1 MAGAK
6 SGVHVL
12 QLKPISVHQSLQEG
26 NKFVKWDD
34 DSALGTPVTLRVDK
48 NGFFLYWTDQNKE
61 TEFLDIS
68 SIRDTRTGKYARTPK
83 EGKLRDSVSMGASDV
98 PLEDKTVTVLYGPDL
113 VNVSA
118 ISFCGTSRETAQLW
132 TDQLLSMAYNLL
144 SLNAPA
150 ATFLEK
156 AHTKLLLCTDR
167 EGRLPVKSVLRMF
180 AQHRDDRKR
189 VERALEA
196 VGLAAGKNDTLA
208 PERLCLDVFLRFYR
222 HLVGRQEVD
231 AIFERLCG
239 GSKKK
244 AMTVDQ
250 LVDFLNKE
258 QRDPRLNE
266 ILYPYANPAR
276 ARDLIA
282 QYEPNKSYVSKGL
295 ISVDGFLR
303 YLMGADNPIV
313 SPEKFDLSMDMDQP
327 LNHYFI
333 NSSHNT
339 YLTGHQLTGKSSVEM
354 YRQCLLAG
362 CRCIELDCWTGRNS
376 DEEPIVTHGYTVVTE
391 ILLREVIEAIAESA
405 FKTSDFPVVLS
416 FENHCSPKQQ
426 AKMATYCRKLFGDML
441 VTEPLSS
448 HPLRGGQP
456 LPSPKQLL
464 RKIIIKNKKKHH
476 HARHHP
482 PGGGAKASSAAA
494 AATAMAAATA
504 AAAAAVEEEEDEAS
518 SPLDAATAVVPVDAG
533 EVNGEAKG
541 IGSEAEEW
549 ESDSGTEEEEVP
561 ERSAEDQNE
570 GTAAKESEAV
580 AEMSALV
587 NYIQPVR
594 FHSFEHAERRDR
606 SYEISSFVE
615 TQATNL
621 LKEHPVEFVNYNKR
635 QLSRI
640 YPSGTRVSSSNY
652 MPQVFWNAGCQLIAL
667 NFQTLDLGMQL
678 NLGIFEFNGRSGYLL
693 KPDFMRRADRKFDP
707 FTESTVDGIIAG
719 TVSIRII
726 SGQFLSD
733 KHVGT
738 YVEVDMFGLPADTVR
753 RRFRT
758 RTVPANGINPVYDEE
773 PFVFKKVVLPDLA
786 VLRISACD
794 DSGKLLGHRILPV
807 VGLRPGYRHVSLR
820 NESGQPLLL
829 QTLFV
834 HVTVKD
840 YVPDGLSELADALAN
855 PIKYQSRIEKH
866 ATQLRAL
873 TDDLD
878 EQSNLSGETRSP
890 SQQTAPAQ
898 AKAEASAAASS
909 QQPHGSGGGSA
920 SPSAAAASSTAS
932 SLASAG
938 TSAEPRVVMT
948 ADSLDGG
955 GGGAPPPTAL
965 NGGIQRSPATN
976 LARQDTLNRKLDQ
989 TVRSLSDEGS
999 QEKTLSLLES
1009 AEAHISAE
1017 PLARL
1022 REHKAV
1028 LKVQAKLEKE
1038 LGCVRKR
1045 FDKLRDKEREGQ
1057 LQRCDKLAQAAEK
1070 HRAQLSKS
1078 HSKLGKKFSCG
1089 DVMALKQ
1096 QNESQIQTLDAEHK
1110 AKTEELQQSHNLAM
1124 MNITKE
1130 QYRAEMDIHSKYMET
1145 LFGAMEKA
1153 MQASQAAQMQQL
1165 QGLHDREVTELM
1177 KRLEAQTKEEMR
1189 NLNKKHKDKNE
1200 LDRIKRELQQK
1211 MIGEAVTE
1219 RQRIKSLLDRKKA
1232 ELERQHEE
1240 VRKSMEEEKSQAMQK
1255 YSQEYE
1261 RKCSQLD
1268 VSLSENPS
1276 LFVATDT
1283 TDMRRQST
1291 AL

>member
-12 QLKPISVHQSLQEG
+12 QLKPISVSKSLQEG

-83 EGKLRDSVSMGASDV
+83 EGKLRDSVSMGAPDV
-98 PLEDKTVTVLYGPDL
+98 PLEEKTVTVLYGPDL

-118 ISFCGTSRETAQLW
+118 ISFCGTSREVAHLW
-132 TDQLLSMAYNLL
+132 SDELLSMAYNLL

-282 QYEPNKSYVSKGL
+282 QYEPNKSYVAKGL
-295 ISVDGFLR
+295 FSVDGFLR

-362 CRCIELDCWTGRNS
+362 CRCVELDCWTGRNS

-441 VTEPLSS
+441 VTESLPS
-448 HPLRGGQP
+448 HPLRPGQP

-482 PGGGAKASSAAA
+482 HAGGAKPPPAASSA

-504 AAAAAVEEEEDEAS
+504 AAAAPVEEEDDDVS
-518 SPLDAATAVVPVDAG
+518 SPLDLAAVPQVDTG

-549 ESDSGTEEEEVP
+549 ESDSGTEEEEAP
-561 ERSAEDQNE
+561 DRSAEDQNE

-594 FHSFEHAERRDR
+594 FHSFEHAEKRDR

-667 NFQTLDLGMQL
+667 NFQSLDLGMQL

-726 SGQFLSD
+726 SGQFLTD

-786 VLRISACD
+786 VLRISVCD

-807 VGLRPGYRHVSLR
+807 VGLRPGYRHISLR

-873 TDDLD
+873 TDDDLD
-878 EQSNLSGETRSP
+878 ECAPSSESRSP
-890 SQQTAPAQ
+890 LQTAAALPV
-898 AKAEASAAASS
+898 KAEASAAASAAP
-909 QQPHGSGGGSA
+909 QPHQQVSA
-920 SPSAAAASSTAS
+920 SAAAAPSTLGAIVES
-932 SLASAG
+932 RIV
-938 TSAEPRVVMT
+938 TTV
-948 ADSLDGG
+948 DSVDGG
-955 GGGAPPPTAL
+955 LPPSAL

-976 LARQDTLNRKLDQ
+976 LARQDTLSRKLDQ

-1009 AEAHISAE
+1009 AEANLLAE
-1017 PLARL
+1017 PLGKL
-1022 REHKAV
+1022 REHKSV

-1038 LGCVRKR
+1038 LGGVRKR
-1045 FDKLRDKEREGQ
+1045 FDKLREKEREGQ
-1057 LQRCDKLAQAAEK
+1057 VQRADKLAQAAEK

-1078 HSKLGKKFSCG
+1078 HSKFGKKLSCG

-1110 AKTEELQQSHNLAM
+1110 AKKEELQQSHNLAM

-1130 QYRAEMDIHSKYMET
+1130 QYRAEMDIQQKYMES

-1153 MQASQAAQMQQL
+1153 MQASQAAQMQIL
-1165 QGLHDREVTELM
+1165 QSLHDREVSELM

-1211 MIGEAVTE
+1211 MIGEAVSE
-1219 RQRIKSLLDRKKA
+1219 RQRIKSLLDKKKA

-1240 VRKSMEEEKSQAMQK
+1240 VRKSMEEEKSQAAQK
-1255 YSQEYE
+1255 CHQEYE
-1261 RKCSQLD
+1261 RKCSELD
-1268 VSLSENPS
+1268 SSLSENPTMFAMAEPS
-1276 LFVATDT
+1276 DL
-1283 TDMRRQST
+1283 RRQST

>member
-12 QLKPISVHQSLQEG
+12 QLKPISVPKSLQEG

-61 TEFLDIS
+61 TEFLDITT
-68 SIRDTRTGKYARTPK
+68 IRDTRTGKYARTPK
-83 EGKLRDSVSMGASDV
+83 EGKLRDSVTMGAADT
-98 PLEDKTVTVLYGPDL
+98 PLEEKTLTVVYGPDL
-113 VNVSA
+113 VNVSM
-118 ISFCGTSRETAQLW
+118 IHFCCNCREVAQLW
-132 TDQLLSMAYNLL
+132 TEELLRMAYNLL
-144 SLNAPA
+144 SINAPSSK
-150 ATFLEK
+150 FLEK
-156 AHTKLLLCTDR
+156 AHTKLLLMTDR
-167 EGRLPVKSVLRMF
+167 EGRLPVKNVLRMF

-196 VGLAAGKNDTLA
+196 VGLATGKNETIA
-208 PERLCLDVFLRFYR
+208 PDRFTFDVFLRFYR
-222 HLVGRQEVD
+222 QLVGRQEVD
-231 AIFERLCG
+231 GIFERLCSG
-239 GSKKK
+239 NKKK
-244 AMTVDQ
+244 VMTVDQ

-266 ILYPYANPAR
+266 ILYPYANPTR
-276 ARDLIA
+276 ARDIIA
-282 QYEPNKSYVSKGL
+282 QYEPNKSYVTKGL
-295 ISVDGFLR
+295 FSVEGFLR

-313 SPEKFDLSMDMDQP
+313 SPEKFDLSLDMDQP

-391 ILLREVIEAIAESA
+391 ILLKEVIEAIAESA
-405 FKTSDFPVVLS
+405 FKTSDYPVILS

-426 AKMATYCRKLFGDML
+426 AKMATYCRKYFADTL
-441 VTEPLSS
+441 VTEPLAG
-448 HPLRGGQP
+448 HPLKSGQA
-456 LPSPKQLL
+456 LPSAKELV

-476 HARHHP
+476 ARPHKAP
-482 PGGGAKASSAAA
+482 PPQAREEAEPGEAAEHSPAAA
-494 AATAMAAATA
+494 SPLENSAEMNGDPKAAADM
-504 AAAAAVEEEEDEAS
+504 EDW
-518 SPLDAATAVVPVDAG
+518 DT
-533 EVNGEAKG
+533 
-541 IGSEAEEW
+541 
-549 ESDSGTEEEEVP
+549 DSGTEEEEVP
-561 ERSAEDQNE
+561 DKSAEDQNE
-570 GTAAKESEAV
+570 GTAAKETEAV

-587 NYIQPVR
+587 NYVQPVR
-594 FHSFEHAERRDR
+594 FHSFEHAEKRDR

-621 LKEHPVEFVNYNKR
+621 LKEHPIEFVNYNKR

-667 NFQTLDLGMQL
+667 NYQTLDLGMQL

-726 SGQFLSD
+726 SGQFLTD

-738 YVEVDMFGLPADTVR
+738 YVEVDMYGLPADTVR

-773 PFVFKKVVLPDLA
+773 PFIFKKVVLPDLA
-786 VLRISACD
+786 VLRISVCE

-807 VGLRPGYRHVSLR
+807 VGLRPGYRHIQLR
-820 NESGQPLLL
+820 NEAGQPLLL
-829 QTLFV
+829 PTVFV

-878 EQSNLSGETRSP
+878 EGFAAETKS
-890 SQQTAPAQ
+890 PAQ
-898 AKAEASAAASS
+898 AAASASTGGVLSSGAGHAAAGGGPSSPGSAAAVASS
-909 QQPHGSGGGSA
+909 EARGAGGARKEGEAADGSA
-920 SPSAAAASSTAS
+920 ANST
-932 SLASAG
+932 
-938 TSAEPRVVMT
+938 P
-948 ADSLDGG
+948 
-955 GGGAPPPTAL
+955 
-965 NGGIQRSPATN
+965 NGGVQRSPDPK
-976 LARQDTLNRKLDQ
+976 LVRQDTLTRRSDQ
-989 TVRSLSDEGS
+989 TVRSMSDEGS
-999 QEKTLSLLES
+999 QEKALSLLES
-1009 AEAHISAE
+1009 SEANLLAE
-1017 PLARL
+1017 PLDRL

-1028 LKVQAKLEKE
+1028 LKVLGKLEKD
-1038 LGCVRKR
+1038 LTGLRR
-1045 FDKLRDKEREGQ
+1045 RYDKLRDKERDGQ
-1057 LQRCDKLAQAAEK
+1057 LQRTEKLSQAAEK
-1070 HRAQLSKS
+1070 HKAQLCKS

-1096 QNESQIQTLDAEHK
+1096 QNESQIQSLDAEHR
-1110 AKTEELQQSHNLAM
+1110 AKQEELQKSHNLAM
-1124 MNITKE
+1124 LNITKE
-1130 QYRAEMDIHSKYMET
+1130 QYRAEMDIQQKYIDS
-1145 LFGAMEKA
+1145 LFGAIEKS

-1165 QGLHDREVTELM
+1165 QDLHDREVSELM

-1200 LDRIKRELQQK
+1200 LDRIKRELHQK
-1211 MIGEAVTE
+1211 MIGEAVAE
-1219 RQRIKSLLDRKKA
+1219 RQRISSLLEKKKS

-1240 VRKSMEEEKSQAMQK
+1240 VKKSLEDEKQQASLKHQKEYEEK
-1255 YSQEYE
+1255 
-1261 RKCSQLD
+1261 CGQLAA
-1268 VSLSENPS
+1268 SLNENPA
-1276 LFVATDT
+1276 LFLEPSVDQ
-1283 TDMRRQST
+1283 RRQST

>member
-1 MAGAK
+1 IA
-6 SGVHVL
+6 
-12 QLKPISVHQSLQEG
+12 
-26 NKFVKWDD
+26 
-34 DSALGTPVTLRVDK
+34 
-48 NGFFLYWTDQNKE
+48 
-61 TEFLDIS
+61 
-68 SIRDTRTGKYARTPK
+68 
-83 EGKLRDSVSMGASDV
+83 
-98 PLEDKTVTVLYGPDL
+98 
-113 VNVSA
+113 
-118 ISFCGTSRETAQLW
+118 
-132 TDQLLSMAYNLL
+132 
-144 SLNAPA
+144 
-150 ATFLEK
+150 
-156 AHTKLLLCTDR
+156 
-167 EGRLPVKSVLRMF
+167 
-180 AQHRDDRKR
+180 
-189 VERALEA
+189 
-196 VGLAAGKNDTLA
+196 
-208 PERLCLDVFLRFYR
+208 
-222 HLVGRQEVD
+222 
-231 AIFERLCG
+231 
-239 GSKKK
+239 
-244 AMTVDQ
+244 
-250 LVDFLNKE
+250 
-258 QRDPRLNE
+258 
-266 ILYPYANPAR
+266 
-276 ARDLIA
+276 A
-282 QYEPNKSYVSKGL
+282 QYEPNKSYVAKGL
-295 ISVDGFLR
+295 FSVEGFLR
-303 YLMGADNPIV
+303 YLMSADNPIV
-313 SPEKFDLSMDMDQP
+313 SPEKFDLSLDMDQP

-376 DEEPIVTHGYTVVTE
+376 DEEPIITHGYTVVTE
-391 ILLREVIEAIAESA
+391 VLLREVIEAIAESA

-426 AKMATYCRKLFGDML
+426 AKMANYCRKLFGDML
-441 VTEPLSS
+441 VTEPMLS
-448 HPLRGGQP
+448 HPLRPGQP
-456 LPSPKQLL
+456 LPSPQQLL

-476 HARHHP
+476 ARPHKP
-482 PGGGAKASSAAA
+482 LASPSVAAA
-494 AATAMAAATA
+494 A
-504 AAAAAVEEEEDEAS
+504 AAAAAVAPGGGAEDDAS
-518 SPLDAATAVVPVDAG
+518 PGEGPDDLNGDA
-533 EVNGEAKG
+533 K
-541 IGSEAEEW
+541 GSEADDW
-549 ESDSGTEEEEVP
+549 DTDSGTEEEEVP

-594 FHSFEHAERRDR
+594 FHSFEHAEKRDR

-726 SGQFLSD
+726 SGQFLTD

-738 YVEVDMFGLPADTVR
+738 YVEVDMYGLPADTVR

-773 PFVFKKVVLPDLA
+773 PFIFKKVVLPDLA
-786 VLRISACD
+786 VLRISVCD

-807 VGLRPGYRHVSLR
+807 VGLRPGYRHISLR

-878 EQSNLSGETRSP
+878 EKLQVAQP
-890 SQQTAPAQ
+890 SASVAVVTTSQFLA
-898 AKAEASAAASS
+898 AEASSRSPVQTQAPATSSLGACPQGASS
-909 QQPHGSGGGSA
+909 PSPGASSGDA
-920 SPSAAAASSTAS
+920 RPSAACGADAADTA
-932 SLASAG
+932 APSA
-938 TSAEPRVVMT
+938 TLPVA
-948 ADSLDGG
+948 A
-955 GGGAPPPTAL
+955 AL
-965 NGGIQRSPATN
+965 NNGGLQPRSPAPP
-976 LARQDTLNRKLDQ
+976 LARQDTLTRE
-989 TVRSLSDEGS
+989 RSGVS
-999 QEKTLSLLES
+999 QECMTGLCCKGASQGCTTCPPAES
-1009 AEAHISAE
+1009 PEAQLSAE
-1017 PLARL
+1017 PLGKL
-1022 REHKAV
+1022 REHKTVQKV
-1028 LKVQAKLEKE
+1028 LSKLDKD
-1038 LGCVRKR
+1038 LGVVRKR
-1045 FDKLRDKEREGQ
+1045 FDKLRDKEREMQ
-1057 LQRCDKLAQAAEK
+1057 TQRADKLSQANEK

-1089 DVMALKQ
+1089 DRPAPGRGFGVPIFCFPWQ
-1096 QNESQIQTLDAEHK
+1096 Q
-1110 AKTEELQQSHNLAM
+1110 EELQQSHNLAM

-1130 QYRAEMDIHSKYMET
+1130 QYKAEMDIQHKYLDS
-1145 LFGAMEKA
+1145 LFNAMEKT
-1153 MQASQAAQMQQL
+1153 MQGSQAAQMQQL
-1165 QGLHDREVTELM
+1165 QDLHDKEVSELM

-1189 NLNKKHKDKNE
+1189 SLNKKHKDKNE
-1200 LDRIKRELQQK
+1200 LDRIKRELHQK
-1211 MIGEAVTE
+1211 MIGEAVSE
-1219 RQRIKSLLDRKKA
+1219 RQRISGLLDKKKA
-1232 ELERQHEE
+1232 ELEKQHED
-1240 VRKSMEEEKSQAMQK
+1240 VKKSLEEEKSQAIVKQQ
-1255 YSQEYE
+1255 QEYE
-1261 RKCSQLD
+1261 LKCSQLSS
-1268 VSLSENPS
+1268 SLSDNPA
-1276 LFVATDT
+1276 LFAESSDY
-1283 TDMRRQST
+1283 RRQST

>member
-12 QLKPISVHQSLQEG
+12 QLKPICVSKSLQEG

-83 EGKLRDSVSMGASDV
+83 EGKLRDSVSMGAPDV
-98 PLEDKTVTVLYGPDL
+98 PLEEKTVTVLYGPDL

-118 ISFCGTSRETAQLW
+118 ISFCGTSREVAQLW
-132 TDQLLSMAYNLL
+132 SDELLSMAYNLL

-282 QYEPNKSYVSKGL
+282 QYEPNKSYVAKGL
-295 ISVDGFLR
+295 FSVDGFLR

-339 YLTGHQLTGKSSVEM
+339 YLTGHQLTGKSSAEM

-362 CRCIELDCWTGRNS
+362 CRCVELDCWTGRNS

-441 VTEPLSS
+441 VTESLPS
-448 HPLRGGQP
+448 HPLRPGQP

-482 PGGGAKASSAAA
+482 HAGGAKPSPAASSA

-504 AAAAAVEEEEDEAS
+504 AAAAPVEEEDDDVS
-518 SPLDAATAVVPVDAG
+518 SPLDLAAVPQIDTG

-549 ESDSGTEEEEVP
+549 ESDSGTEEEEAP
-561 ERSAEDQNE
+561 DRSAEDQNE

-594 FHSFEHAERRDR
+594 FHSFEHAEKRDR

-667 NFQTLDLGMQL
+667 NFQSLDLGMQL

-726 SGQFLSD
+726 SGQFLTD

-786 VLRISACD
+786 VLRISVCD

-807 VGLRPGYRHVSLR
+807 VGLRPGYRHISLR

-873 TDDLD
+873 TDDDLD
-878 EQSNLSGETRSP
+878 EGAPPSESRSP
-890 SQQTAPAQ
+890 LQAAAPQ
-898 AKAEASAAASS
+898 VKTEASAAASAPQPPH
-909 QQPHGSGGGSA
+909 QQVST
-920 SPSAAAASSTAS
+920 SAAAPST
-932 SLASAG
+932 LGASAE
-938 TSAEPRVVMT
+938 SRVVTTM
-948 ADSLDGG
+948 DSMDGG
-955 GGGAPPPTAL
+955 LPPSAL

-1009 AEAHISAE
+1009 AEANLLAE
-1017 PLARL
+1017 PLGKL
-1022 REHKAV
+1022 REHKSV

-1038 LGCVRKR
+1038 LGGVRKR
-1045 FDKLRDKEREGQ
+1045 FDKLREKEREGQ
-1057 LQRCDKLAQAAEK
+1057 VQRADKLAQAAEK

-1110 AKTEELQQSHNLAM
+1110 AKKEELQQSHNLAM
-1124 MNITKE
+1124 INITKE
-1130 QYRAEMDIHSKYMET
+1130 QYRAEMDIQQKYMES
-1145 LFGAMEKA
+1145 LFAAMEKA
-1153 MQASQAAQMQQL
+1153 MQASQAAQMQIL
-1165 QGLHDREVTELM
+1165 QSLHDREVSELM

-1211 MIGEAVTE
+1211 MIGEAVSE

-1240 VRKSMEEEKSQAMQK
+1240 VRKSMEEEKSQAAQK
-1255 YSQEYE
+1255 YNQEYE
-1261 RKCSQLD
+1261 RKCSELD
-1268 VSLSENPS
+1268 SSLSENPTMFAIAEPS
-1276 LFVATDT
+1276 DL
-1283 TDMRRQST
+1283 RRQST

>member
-12 QLKPISVHQSLQEG
+12 QLKLISVPQSLQEG

-48 NGFFLYWTDQNKE
+48 NGFFLFWTDQNKE

-83 EGKLRDSVSMGASDV
+83 EGKLRDSVSMGASDT
-98 PLEDKTVTVLYGPDL
+98 PLEEKTLTVVYGPDL
-113 VNVSA
+113 VNVSV
-118 ISFCGTSRETAQLW
+118 INFCCNSRETAQLW
-132 TDQLLSMAYNLL
+132 TDELLRMAYNLL

-150 ATFLEK
+150 SRFLEK
-156 AHTKLLLCTDR
+156 AHTKLLLTTDR
-167 EGRLPVKSVLRMF
+167 EGRLPVKGVLRMF
-180 AQHRDDRKR
+180 AQHRDDRRR
-189 VERALEA
+189 VERALDA

-208 PERLCLDVFLRFYR
+208 PDRLCFDVFLRFYR
-222 HLVGRQEVD
+222 QLVGRQEVD

-239 GSKKK
+239 GAKKK

-276 ARDLIA
+276 AKDIIA
-282 QYEPNKSYVSKGL
+282 QYEPNKSYVAKGL
-295 ISVDGFLR
+295 FSVEGFLR
-303 YLMGADNPIV
+303 YLMSADNPIV
-313 SPEKFDLSMDMDQP
+313 SPEKFDLSLDMDQP

-376 DEEPIVTHGYTVVTE
+376 DEEPIITHGYTVVTE
-391 ILLREVIEAIAESA
+391 VLLREVIEAIAESA

-426 AKMATYCRKLFGDML
+426 AKMANYCRKLFGDML
-441 VTEPLSS
+441 VTEPMLS
-448 HPLRGGQP
+448 HPLRPGQP
-456 LPSPKQLL
+456 LPSPQQLL

-476 HARHHP
+476 ARPHKP
-482 PGGGAKASSAAA
+482 LASPSVAAA
-494 AATAMAAATA
+494 A
-504 AAAAAVEEEEDEAS
+504 AAAAAVAPGGGGEDDAS
-518 SPLDAATAVVPVDAG
+518 PGEGPDDLNGDA
-533 EVNGEAKG
+533 K
-541 IGSEAEEW
+541 GSEADDW
-549 ESDSGTEEEEVP
+549 DTDSGTEEEEAP

-594 FHSFEHAERRDR
+594 FHSFEHAEKRDR

-726 SGQFLSD
+726 SGQFLTD

-738 YVEVDMFGLPADTVR
+738 YVEVDMYGLPADTVR

-773 PFVFKKVVLPDLA
+773 PFIFKKVVLPDLA
-786 VLRISACD
+786 VLRISVCD

-807 VGLRPGYRHVSLR
+807 VGLRPGYRHISLR

-878 EQSNLSGETRSP
+878 EGLAAESRSP
-890 SQQTAPAQ
+890 VQTQAPATSTLGACPQ
-898 AKAEASAAASS
+898 GASSPSPGASSGDARPSATCGIDAADTAAPSATLPVAAA
-909 QQPHGSGGGSA
+909 
-920 SPSAAAASSTAS
+920 
-932 SLASAG
+932 LN
-938 TSAEPRVVMT
+938 
-948 ADSLDGG
+948 
-955 GGGAPPPTAL
+955 
-965 NGGIQRSPATN
+965 NGGLQPRSPAPP
-976 LARQDTLNRKLDQ
+976 LARQDTLTRKMDP
-989 TVRSLSDEGS
+989 TSRSLSDECT

-1009 AEAHISAE
+1009 PEAQLSAE
-1017 PLARL
+1017 PLGKL
-1022 REHKAV
+1022 REHKTVQKV
-1028 LKVQAKLEKE
+1028 LSKLDKD
-1038 LGCVRKR
+1038 LGVVRKR
-1045 FDKLRDKEREGQ
+1045 FDKLRDKEREMQ
-1057 LQRCDKLAQAAEK
+1057 TQRADKLSQANEK

-1096 QNESQIQTLDAEHK
+1096 QNESQIQVLDAEHR
-1110 AKTEELQQSHNLAM
+1110 AKQEELQQSHNLAM

-1130 QYRAEMDIHSKYMET
+1130 QYKAEMDIQHKYLDS
-1145 LFGAMEKA
+1145 LFNAMEKT
-1153 MQASQAAQMQQL
+1153 MQGSQAAQMQQL
-1165 QGLHDREVTELM
+1165 QDLHDKEVSELM

-1189 NLNKKHKDKNE
+1189 SLNKKHKDKNE
-1200 LDRIKRELQQK
+1200 LDRIKRELHQK
-1211 MIGEAVTE
+1211 MIGEAVSE
-1219 RQRIKSLLDRKKA
+1219 RQRISGLLDKKKA
-1232 ELERQHEE
+1232 ELEKQHED
-1240 VRKSMEEEKSQAMQK
+1240 VKKSLEEEKSQAIVKQQ
-1255 YSQEYE
+1255 QEYE
-1261 RKCSQLD
+1261 LKCSQLSS
-1268 VSLSENPS
+1268 SLSDNPA
-1276 LFVATDT
+1276 LFAESSDH
-1283 TDMRRQST
+1283 RRQST

>member
-1 MAGAK
+1 
-6 SGVHVL
+6 
-12 QLKPISVHQSLQEG
+12 
-26 NKFVKWDD
+26 
-34 DSALGTPVTLRVDK
+34 
-48 NGFFLYWTDQNKE
+48 
-61 TEFLDIS
+61 
-68 SIRDTRTGKYARTPK
+68 
-83 EGKLRDSVSMGASDV
+83 MGASDT
-98 PLEDKTVTVLYGPDL
+98 PLEEKTLTVVYGPDL
-113 VNVSA
+113 VNVSV
-118 ISFCGTSRETAQLW
+118 INFCCNSRETAQLW
-132 TDQLLSMAYNLL
+132 TDELLRMAYNLL

-150 ATFLEK
+150 SSFLEK
-156 AHTKLLLCTDR
+156 AHTKLLLTTDR
-167 EGRLPVKSVLRMF
+167 EGRLPVKGVLRMF
-180 AQHRDDRKR
+180 AQHRDDRRR
-189 VERALEA
+189 VERALDA

-208 PERLCLDVFLRFYR
+208 PDRLCFDVFLRFYR
-222 HLVGRQEVD
+222 QLVGRQEVD

-239 GSKKK
+239 GAKKK

-276 ARDLIA
+276 ARDIIA
-282 QYEPNKSYVSKGL
+282 QYEPNKSYVAKGL
-295 ISVDGFLR
+295 FSVEGFLR
-303 YLMGADNPIV
+303 YLMSADNPIV
-313 SPEKFDLSMDMDQP
+313 SPEKFDLSLDMDQP

-376 DEEPIVTHGYTVVTE
+376 DEEPIITHGYTVVTE
-391 ILLREVIEAIAESA
+391 VLLREVIEAIAESA

-426 AKMATYCRKLFGDML
+426 AKMAMYCRKLFGDML
-441 VTEPLSS
+441 VTEPMLS
-448 HPLRGGQP
+448 HPLKPGQP
-456 LPSPKQLL
+456 LPSPQQLL

-476 HARHHP
+476 ARPHKP
-482 PGGGAKASSAAA
+482 LASPSV
-494 AATAMAAATA
+494 A
-504 AAAAAVEEEEDEAS
+504 AAAAAAAAAAPGGPEDDAS
-518 SPLDAATAVVPVDAG
+518 PGEGPEDLNGDA
-533 EVNGEAKG
+533 K
-541 IGSEAEEW
+541 GSEADDW
-549 ESDSGTEEEEVP
+549 DTDSGTEEEEAP

-594 FHSFEHAERRDR
+594 FHSFEHAEKRDR

-726 SGQFLSD
+726 SGQFLTD

-738 YVEVDMFGLPADTVR
+738 YVEVDMYGLPADTVR

-773 PFVFKKVVLPDLA
+773 PFIFKKVVLPDLA
-786 VLRISACD
+786 VLRISVCD

-807 VGLRPGYRHVSLR
+807 VGLRPGYRHISLR

-878 EQSNLSGETRSP
+878 EVHSLLPPPRYNWAVSCEAEPEIGEEFGHLFSLGACPQGAVSQSPG
-890 SQQTAPAQ
+890 
-898 AKAEASAAASS
+898 ASS
-909 QQPHGSGGGSA
+909 GGDA
-920 SPSAAAASSTAS
+920 RPSAACGAD
-932 SLASAG
+932 
-938 TSAEPRVVMT
+938 T
-948 ADSLDGG
+948 ADA
-955 GGGAPPPTAL
+955 APSATSPATAAL
-965 NGGIQRSPATN
+965 NNGGLQQRSPAPP
-976 LARQDTLNRKLDQ
+976 LARQDTLTRE
-989 TVRSLSDEGS
+989 RLSHTLATWEARGWGS
-999 QEKTLSLLES
+999 TCHTRASSSFPLAES
-1009 AEAHISAE
+1009 PEAQLSAE
-1017 PLARL
+1017 PLGKL

-1028 LKVQAKLEKE
+1028 QKVLGKLDKD
-1038 LGCVRKR
+1038 LGVVRKR
-1045 FDKLRDKEREGQ
+1045 FDKLRDKERETQ
-1057 LQRCDKLAQAAEK
+1057 LQRADKLSQANEK

-1089 DVMALKQ
+1089 DVLVLPCGVQCLQLFVLQ
-1096 QNESQIQTLDAEHK
+1096 Q
-1110 AKTEELQQSHNLAM
+1110 EELQQSHNLAM

-1130 QYRAEMDIHSKYMET
+1130 QYKAEMDIQHKYLDS
-1145 LFGAMEKA
+1145 LFNAMEKT
-1153 MQASQAAQMQQL
+1153 MQGSQAAQMQQL
-1165 QGLHDREVTELM
+1165 QDLHDKEVSELM

-1189 NLNKKHKDKNE
+1189 SLNKKHKDKNE
-1200 LDRIKRELQQK
+1200 LDRIKRELHQK
-1211 MIGEAVTE
+1211 MIGEAVSE
-1219 RQRIKSLLDRKKA
+1219 RQRISGLLERKKA
-1232 ELERQHEE
+1232 ELEKQHED
-1240 VRKSMEEEKSQAMQK
+1240 VKKSLEEEKSQAALKQQ
-1255 YSQEYE
+1255 QEYE
-1261 RKCSQLD
+1261 QKCSQLAS
-1268 VSLSENPS
+1268 SLSDNPA
-1276 LFVATDT
+1276 LFAEPSDY
-1283 TDMRRQST
+1283 RRQST

>member
-1 MAGAK
+1 
-6 SGVHVL
+6 
-12 QLKPISVHQSLQEG
+12 
-26 NKFVKWDD
+26 
-34 DSALGTPVTLRVDK
+34 
-48 NGFFLYWTDQNKE
+48 
-61 TEFLDIS
+61 
-68 SIRDTRTGKYARTPK
+68 
-83 EGKLRDSVSMGASDV
+83 
-98 PLEDKTVTVLYGPDL
+98 
-113 VNVSA
+113 
-118 ISFCGTSRETAQLW
+118 
-132 TDQLLSMAYNLL
+132 
-144 SLNAPA
+144 
-150 ATFLEK
+150 
-156 AHTKLLLCTDR
+156 
-167 EGRLPVKSVLRMF
+167 
-180 AQHRDDRKR
+180 
-189 VERALEA
+189 
-196 VGLAAGKNDTLA
+196 
-208 PERLCLDVFLRFYR
+208 
-222 HLVGRQEVD
+222 
-231 AIFERLCG
+231 
-239 GSKKK
+239 
-244 AMTVDQ
+244 MTVDQ

-282 QYEPNKSYVSKGL
+282 QYEPNKSYVAKGL
-295 ISVDGFLR
+295 FSVDGFLR

-362 CRCIELDCWTGRNS
+362 CRCVELDCWTGRNS

-441 VTEPLSS
+441 VTESLPS
-448 HPLRGGQP
+448 HPLRPGQP

-482 PGGGAKASSAAA
+482 HAGGAKPSPAASSA

-504 AAAAAVEEEEDEAS
+504 AAAAPVEEEDDDVS
-518 SPLDAATAVVPVDAG
+518 SPLDLAAVPQIDTG

-549 ESDSGTEEEEVP
+549 ESDSGTEEEEAP
-561 ERSAEDQNE
+561 DRSAEDQNE

-594 FHSFEHAERRDR
+594 FHSFEHAEKRDR

-667 NFQTLDLGMQL
+667 NFQSLDLGMQL

-726 SGQFLSD
+726 SGQFLTD

-786 VLRISACD
+786 VLRISVCD

-807 VGLRPGYRHVSLR
+807 VGLRPGYRHISLR

-873 TDDLD
+873 TDDDLD
-878 EQSNLSGETRSP
+878 EATPASESRSP
-890 SQQTAPAQ
+890 LQAAAPQ
-898 AKAEASAAASS
+898 VKPEASAAASAPQPPH
-909 QQPHGSGGGSA
+909 QQVST
-920 SPSAAAASSTAS
+920 SAAAPST
-932 SLASAG
+932 LGASAE
-938 TSAEPRVVMT
+938 SRVVTTM
-948 ADSLDGG
+948 DSMDGG
-955 GGGAPPPTAL
+955 LPPSAL

-1009 AEAHISAE
+1009 AEANLLAE
-1017 PLARL
+1017 PLGKL
-1022 REHKAV
+1022 REHKSV

-1038 LGCVRKR
+1038 LGGVRKR
-1045 FDKLRDKEREGQ
+1045 FDKLREKEREGQ
-1057 LQRCDKLAQAAEK
+1057 VQRADKLAQAAEK

-1089 DVMALKQ
+1089 DVTALKQ

-1110 AKTEELQQSHNLAM
+1110 AKKEELQQSHNLAM

-1130 QYRAEMDIHSKYMET
+1130 QYRAEMDIQQKYMES

-1153 MQASQAAQMQQL
+1153 MQASQAAQMQIL
-1165 QGLHDREVTELM
+1165 QSLHDREVSELM

-1211 MIGEAVTE
+1211 MIGEAVSE

-1240 VRKSMEEEKSQAMQK
+1240 VRKSMEEEKSQAVQK
-1255 YSQEYE
+1255 YNQEYE
-1261 RKCSQLD
+1261 RKCSELD
-1268 VSLSENPS
+1268 SSLSENPTMFAIAEPS
-1276 LFVATDT
+1276 DL
-1283 TDMRRQST
+1283 RRQST

>member
-12 QLKPISVHQSLQEG
+12 QLKPISVPKSLQEG
-26 NKFVKWDD
+26 SKFVKWDD

-61 TEFLDIS
+61 TEFLEIS
-68 SIRDTRTGKYARTPK
+68 SIRDTRTGKYAKTPK
-83 EGKLRDSVSMGASDV
+83 EGKLRDSVTMGAADT
-98 PLEDKTVTVLYGPDL
+98 PLEDKTLSVVYGPDL
-113 VNVSA
+113 VNVSM
-118 ISFCGTSRETAQLW
+118 IHFCCNCRELAQLW
-132 TDQLLSMAYNLL
+132 TEELLRMAYNLL
-144 SLNAPA
+144 SINAPSSK
-150 ATFLEK
+150 FLEK
-156 AHTKLLLCTDR
+156 AHTKLLLMTDR
-167 EGRLPVKSVLRMF
+167 EGRLPVKNVLKMF

-196 VGLAAGKNDTLA
+196 VGLATGKNETVA
-208 PERLCLDVFLRFYR
+208 PDRFTFDVFLRFYR
-222 HLVGRQEVD
+222 QLVGRQEVD
-231 AIFERLCG
+231 SIFEKLCG
-239 GSKKK
+239 GNKKK
-244 AMTVDQ
+244 VMTVDQ

-276 ARDLIA
+276 ARDIIA
-282 QYEPNKSYVSKGL
+282 QYEPNKSYVAKGHF
-295 ISVDGFLR
+295 SVEGFLR

-313 SPEKFDLSMDMDQP
+313 SPEKFDLSFDMDQP

-376 DEEPIVTHGYTVVTE
+376 DEEPIITHGYTVVTE
-391 ILLREVIEAIAESA
+391 ILLKEVIEAIAESA
-405 FKTSDFPVVLS
+405 FKTSEFPVILS

-426 AKMATYCRKLFGDML
+426 AKMAMYCRKFFADML

-448 HPLRGGQP
+448 HPLKSGQP
-456 LPSPKQLL
+456 LPSAKQLM

-476 HARHHP
+476 TRPHKAP
-482 PGGGAKASSAAA
+482 PPQG
-494 AATAMAAATA
+494 
-504 AAAAAVEEEEDEAS
+504 VVREETESGESDALMS
-518 SPLDAATAVVPVDAG
+518 SPLDSS
-533 EVNGEAKG
+533 G
-541 IGSEAEEW
+541 IGSSEMNGDPKAAVAAADMEDW
-549 ESDSGTEEEEVP
+549 DTDSGTEEEEVP
-561 ERSAEDQNE
+561 DRSSEDQNE
-570 GTAAKESEAV
+570 GTAAKETEAV

-594 FHSFEHAERRDR
+594 FHSFEHAEKRDR

-667 NFQTLDLGMQL
+667 NYQTLDLGMQL
-678 NLGIFEFNGRSGYLL
+678 NLGIFEFNARSGYLL

-726 SGQFLSD
+726 SGQFLTD

-786 VLRISACD
+786 VLRISVCE

-834 HVTVKD
+834 QVTVKD

-878 EQSNLSGETRSP
+878 EGPTAAETKL
-890 SQQTAPAQ
+890 PAQ
-898 AKAEASAAASS
+898 VSSPAAAGAGGALAAGHAGGAAGPSS
-909 QQPHGSGGGSA
+909 PGGAAGSEAKGN
-920 SPSAAAASSTAS
+920 SPRGAAEVT
-932 SLASAG
+932 
-938 TSAEPRVVMT
+938 
-948 ADSLDGG
+948 DGG
-955 GGGAPPPTAL
+955 PASTTL
-965 NGGIQRSPATN
+965 NGGVQRSPDPK
-976 LARQDTLNRKLDQ
+976 LVRQDTLTRKLDQ

-1009 AEAHISAE
+1009 SEANLTAE
-1017 PLARL
+1017 PLEKL
-1022 REHKAV
+1022 REHKSVQKV
-1028 LKVQAKLEKE
+1028 LGKLEKD
-1038 LGCVRKR
+1038 LSSARR
-1045 FDKLRDKEREGQ
+1045 RYDKLRDKERDSQ
-1057 LQRCDKLAQAAEK
+1057 LQRAEKVAQAAEK
-1070 HRAQLSKS
+1070 HKAQLCKS

-1096 QNESQIQTLDAEHK
+1096 QNESQIQNLDAETR
-1110 AKTEELQQSHNLAM
+1110 AKQEELQKSHNLAM
-1124 MNITKE
+1124 LNITKE
-1130 QYRAEMDIHSKYMET
+1130 QYRAEMDIQHKYIDS
-1145 LFGAMEKA
+1145 LFGALEKS

-1165 QGLHDREVTELM
+1165 QDLHDREVSELM
-1177 KRLEAQTKEEMR
+1177 KRLETQTKEEMR
-1189 NLNKKHKDKNE
+1189 SLNKKHKDKNE
-1200 LDRIKRELQQK
+1200 LDRIKRELHQK
-1211 MIGEAVTE
+1211 MIGEAVAE
-1219 RQRIKSLLDRKKA
+1219 RQRISSLLEKKKS

-1240 VRKSMEEEKSQAMQK
+1240 VRKSLEEDKQQASLKHQKEYEEK
-1255 YSQEYE
+1255 
-1261 RKCSQLD
+1261 CGQLAA
-1268 VSLSENPS
+1268 SLNENPA
-1276 LFVATDT
+1276 LFLEPSVDQ
-1283 TDMRRQST
+1283 RRQST

>member
-12 QLKPISVHQSLQEG
+12 QLKPISVPKSLQEG

-83 EGKLRDSVSMGASDV
+83 EGKLRDSVSMGAPDV
-98 PLEDKTVTVLYGPDL
+98 PLEEKTVTVLYGPDL

-132 TDQLLSMAYNLL
+132 TDELLSMAYNLL

-295 ISVDGFLR
+295 FSVDGFLR

-362 CRCIELDCWTGRNS
+362 CRCVELDCWTGRNS

-441 VTEPLSS
+441 VTEPLTA
-448 HPLRGGQP
+448 HPLRAGQP

-482 PGGGAKASSAAA
+482 HAPGGKPPPASA

-504 AAAAAVEEEEDEAS
+504 AAAAPVEEDDDDIS
-518 SPLDAATAVVPVDAG
+518 SPLDTAGGAPVEAG
-533 EVNGEAKG
+533 EVNGEAKA

-549 ESDSGTEEEEVP
+549 ESDSGTEEEEAP
-561 ERSAEDQNE
+561 DRSAEDQNE

-594 FHSFEHAERRDR
+594 FHSFEHAEKRDR

-667 NFQTLDLGMQL
+667 NFQSLDLGMQL

-786 VLRISACD
+786 VLRISVCD

-807 VGLRPGYRHVSLR
+807 VGLRPGYRHISLR

-866 ATQLRAL
+866 ATQLLAL

-878 EQSNLSGETRSP
+878 EGGLSAESRSP
-890 SQQTAPAQ
+890 LQTTTTQ
-898 AKAEASAAASS
+898 AKAEASVATSGA
-909 QQPHGSGGGSA
+909 QQPPQHSS
-920 SPSAAAASSTAS
+920 SSSAAAAT
-932 SLASAG
+932 SAAAPPTLG
-938 TSAEPRVVMT
+938 TSAESRVGT
-948 ADSLDGG
+948 AADSVDGTPSP
-955 GGGAPPPTAL
+955 AAL
-965 NGGIQRSPATN
+965 NGGIQRSPAPTN

-989 TVRSLSDEGS
+989 TGRSQSDEGN
-999 QEKTLSLLES
+999 QEKSLSLLES
-1009 AEAHISAE
+1009 AEANLSAE
-1017 PLARL
+1017 PLGKL

-1028 LKVQAKLEKE
+1028 QKVQAKLEKE
-1038 LGCVRKR
+1038 LGGLRKR
-1045 FDKLRDKEREGQ
+1045 FDKLREKEREGQ
-1057 LQRCDKLAQAAEK
+1057 LQRADKLAQAAEK

-1110 AKTEELQQSHNLAM
+1110 AKKEELQQSHNLAM

-1130 QYRAEMDIHSKYMET
+1130 QYRAEMDIQHKYMEP

-1153 MQASQAAQMQQL
+1153 MQASQAAQMQIL
-1165 QGLHDREVTELM
+1165 QGLHDREVSELM

-1211 MIGEAVTE
+1211 MIGEAVAE
-1219 RQRIKSLLDRKKA
+1219 RQRIKSLLDKKKA

-1240 VRKSMEEEKSQAMQK
+1240 VRKSMEEEKSQAIEK
-1255 YSQEYE
+1255 YNQEYE

-1268 VSLSENPS
+1268 SSLSDNPN
-1276 LFVATDT
+1276 LFATAEPSDL
-1283 TDMRRQST
+1283 RRQST

>member
-1 MAGAK
+1 
-6 SGVHVL
+6 
-12 QLKPISVHQSLQEG
+12 
-26 NKFVKWDD
+26 
-34 DSALGTPVTLRVDK
+34 
-48 NGFFLYWTDQNKE
+48 
-61 TEFLDIS
+61 
-68 SIRDTRTGKYARTPK
+68 
-83 EGKLRDSVSMGASDV
+83 
-98 PLEDKTVTVLYGPDL
+98 
-113 VNVSA
+113 
-118 ISFCGTSRETAQLW
+118 
-132 TDQLLSMAYNLL
+132 
-144 SLNAPA
+144 
-150 ATFLEK
+150 
-156 AHTKLLLCTDR
+156 
-167 EGRLPVKSVLRMF
+167 MF

-208 PERLCLDVFLRFYR
+208 PERLSLDVFLRFYR

-231 AIFERLCG
+231 LIFDQLCG
-239 GSKKK
+239 SSKKK

-266 ILYPYANPAR
+266 ILYPYANPTR
-276 ARDLIA
+276 ARDIIA
-282 QYEPNKSYVSKGL
+282 QYEPNKSYVGKGL
-295 ISVDGFLR
+295 FSVDGFLR
-303 YLMGADNPIV
+303 YLMSADNPIV

-362 CRCIELDCWTGRNS
+362 CRCVELDCWTGRNS

-391 ILLREVIEAIAESA
+391 ILLREVIEAIAE
-405 FKTSDFPVVLS
+405 TVP
-416 FENHCSPKQQ
+416 
-426 AKMATYCRKLFGDML
+426 
-441 VTEPLSS
+441 
-448 HPLRGGQP
+448 
-456 LPSPKQLL
+456 
-464 RKIIIKNKKKHH
+464 
-476 HARHHP
+476 
-482 PGGGAKASSAAA
+482 
-494 AATAMAAATA
+494 
-504 AAAAAVEEEEDEAS
+504 VEEEDDDIS
-518 SPLDAATAVVPVDAG
+518 SPLDLAAVPQVDTG
-533 EVNGEAKG
+533 ELNGEAKG
-541 IGSEAEEW
+541 IGSEVEEW

-561 ERSAEDQNE
+561 DRSAEDQNE

-594 FHSFEHAERRDR
+594 FHSFEHTEKRDR

-667 NFQTLDLGMQL
+667 NFQSLDLGMQL

-726 SGQFLSD
+726 SGQFLTD

-758 RTVPANGINPVYDEE
+758 HTVQANGINPVYDEE

-807 VGLRPGYRHVSLR
+807 VGLRPGYRHISLR

-873 TDDLD
+873 TDDDLD
-878 EQSNLSGETRSP
+878 EANTCAEPRDRSRSDPQPRWGCDHRKPCCRP
-890 SQQTAPAQ
+890 SQALLTIASPEPASS
-898 AKAEASAAASS
+898 ALPTSLNEISAAFSSLPGSLRIIAAASAFL
-909 QQPHGSGGGSA
+909 HGVDDDLADSEL
-920 SPSAAAASSTAS
+920 TAG
-932 SLASAG
+932 LASAVPVLAG
-938 TSAEPRVVMT
+938 SKEGQMLRLCFPSSVPPDCVTLCCLQLRVWHACKPVSPWCARKLRAYSLPLPPSLPRTSKMPS
-948 ADSLDGG
+948 SLHCALLGD
-955 GGGAPPPTAL
+955 ALPPEHPLCAVGFEAL
-965 NGGIQRSPATN
+965 NSQPRTIQ
-976 LARQDTLNRKLDQ
+976 LN
-989 TVRSLSDEGS
+989 
-999 QEKTLSLLES
+999 
-1009 AEAHISAE
+1009 
-1017 PLARL
+1017 
-1022 REHKAV
+1022 
-1028 LKVQAKLEKE
+1028 
-1038 LGCVRKR
+1038 
-1045 FDKLRDKEREGQ
+1045 
-1057 LQRCDKLAQAAEK
+1057 
-1070 HRAQLSKS
+1070 
-1078 HSKLGKKFSCG
+1078 
-1089 DVMALKQ
+1089 
-1096 QNESQIQTLDAEHK
+1096 
-1110 AKTEELQQSHNLAM
+1110 
-1124 MNITKE
+1124 
-1130 QYRAEMDIHSKYMET
+1130 
-1145 LFGAMEKA
+1145 
-1153 MQASQAAQMQQL
+1153 
-1165 QGLHDREVTELM
+1165 
-1177 KRLEAQTKEEMR
+1177 
-1189 NLNKKHKDKNE
+1189 
-1200 LDRIKRELQQK
+1200 
-1211 MIGEAVTE
+1211 
-1219 RQRIKSLLDRKKA
+1219 
-1232 ELERQHEE
+1232 
-1240 VRKSMEEEKSQAMQK
+1240 
-1255 YSQEYE
+1255 
-1261 RKCSQLD
+1261 
-1268 VSLSENPS
+1268 
-1276 LFVATDT
+1276 
-1283 TDMRRQST
+1283 
-1291 AL
+1291 

>member
-12 QLKPISVHQSLQEG
+12 QLKPISVPKSLQDG

-34 DSALGTPVTLRVDK
+34 DSALGTPVTLRVDN

-83 EGKLRDSVSMGASDV
+83 EGKLRDSVSMGAPDV
-98 PLEDKTVTVLYGPDL
+98 PLEEKTVTVLYGPDL

-118 ISFCGTSRETAQLW
+118 ISFCGTSREVAQLW
-132 TDQLLSMAYNLL
+132 CDELLSMAYNLL

-150 ATFLEK
+150 ATFLQK

-208 PERLCLDVFLRFYR
+208 PERLSLDVFLRFYR

-231 AIFERLCG
+231 LIFDQLCG
-239 GSKKK
+239 SSKKK

-266 ILYPYANPAR
+266 ILYPYANPTR
-276 ARDLIA
+276 ARDIIA
-282 QYEPNKSYVSKGL
+282 QYEPNKSYVGKGL
-295 ISVDGFLR
+295 FSVDGFLR
-303 YLMGADNPIV
+303 YLMSADNPIV

-362 CRCIELDCWTGRNS
+362 CRCVELDCWTGRNS

-405 FKTSDFPVVLS
+405 FKTSDFPVILS

-441 VTEPLSS
+441 MTEPLPS
-448 HPLRGGQP
+448 HPLRPGQP

-482 PGGGAKASSAAA
+482 HTAGSKPSSA

-504 AAAAAVEEEEDEAS
+504 AAAVPVEEEDDDIS
-518 SPLDAATAVVPVDAG
+518 SPLDLAAVPQVDTG
-533 EVNGEAKG
+533 ELNGEAKG
-541 IGSEAEEW
+541 IGSEVEEW

-561 ERSAEDQNE
+561 DRSAEDQNE

-594 FHSFEHAERRDR
+594 FHSFEHTEKRDR

-667 NFQTLDLGMQL
+667 NFQSLDLGMQL

-726 SGQFLSD
+726 SGQFLTD

-758 RTVPANGINPVYDEE
+758 HTVQANGINPVYDEE

-807 VGLRPGYRHVSLR
+807 VGLRPGYRHISLR

-873 TDDLD
+873 TDDDLD
-878 EQSNLSGETRSP
+878 EGAPASESRSP
-890 SQQTAPAQ
+890 FQTVAPQ
-898 AKAEASAAASS
+898 VKAEASATSS
-909 QQPHGSGGGSA
+909 VPQPHQHVATGT
-920 SPSAAAASSTAS
+920 SSTQR
-932 SLASAG
+932 AG
-938 TSAEPRVVMT
+938 AEFQVTT
-948 ADSLDGG
+948 AVDSMDGG
-955 GGGAPPPTAL
+955 LPASAL

-989 TVRSLSDEGS
+989 TVRSLSDEGT
-999 QEKTLSLLES
+999 QERTLSLLES
-1009 AEAHISAE
+1009 AEANLLAE
-1017 PLARL
+1017 PLTKL
-1022 REHKAV
+1022 REHKSV
-1028 LKVQAKLEKE
+1028 QKVQAKLEKE
-1038 LGCVRKR
+1038 LGGLRKR
-1045 FDKLRDKEREGQ
+1045 FDKLREKEREGQ
-1057 LQRCDKLAQAAEK
+1057 LQRADKLTQAAEK

-1089 DVMALKQ
+1089 DVMAFKQ

-1110 AKTEELQQSHNLAM
+1110 AKKEELQQSHNLAM
-1124 MNITKE
+1124 MNITKD
-1130 QYRAEMDIHSKYMET
+1130 QYRAEMDVQHKYMDS
-1145 LFGAMEKA
+1145 LFSAMEKA
-1153 MQASQAAQMQQL
+1153 MQASQAAQMQIL
-1165 QGLHDREVTELM
+1165 QNLHDREVSELM

-1211 MIGEAVTE
+1211 MIGEAVSE
-1219 RQRIKSLLDRKKA
+1219 RQRIKSLLDKKKA

-1240 VRKSMEEEKSQAMQK
+1240 VRKSLEEEKSQAAHK
-1255 YSQEYE
+1255 CNQEYE
-1261 RKCSQLD
+1261 RKCSELD
-1268 VSLSENPS
+1268 SSLSQNPN
-1276 LFVATDT
+1276 LFAIAEPSDL
-1283 TDMRRQST
+1283 RRQST

>member
-1 MAGAK
+1 PPL
-6 SGVHVL
+6 L
-12 QLKPISVHQSLQEG
+12 Q
-26 NKFVKWDD
+26 
-34 DSALGTPVTLRVDK
+34 
-48 NGFFLYWTDQNKE
+48 
-61 TEFLDIS
+61 
-68 SIRDTRTGKYARTPK
+68 
-83 EGKLRDSVSMGASDV
+83 EGKLRDSVSMGASDT
-98 PLEDKTVTVLYGPDL
+98 PLEEKTLTVVYGPDL
-113 VNVSA
+113 VNVSV
-118 ISFCGTSRETAQLW
+118 INFCCNSRETAQLW
-132 TDQLLSMAYNLL
+132 TDELLRMAYNLL

-150 ATFLEK
+150 SRFLEK
-156 AHTKLLLCTDR
+156 AHTKLLLTTDR
-167 EGRLPVKSVLRMF
+167 EGRLPVKGVLRMF
-180 AQHRDDRKR
+180 AQHRDDRRR
-189 VERALEA
+189 VERALDA

-208 PERLCLDVFLRFYR
+208 PDRLCFDVFLRFYR
-222 HLVGRQEVD
+222 QLVGRQEVD

-239 GSKKK
+239 GAKKK

-276 ARDLIA
+276 AKDIIA
-282 QYEPNKSYVSKGL
+282 QYEPNKSYVAKGL
-295 ISVDGFLR
+295 FSVEGFLR
-303 YLMGADNPIV
+303 YLMSADNPIV
-313 SPEKFDLSMDMDQP
+313 SPEKFDLSLDMDQP

-376 DEEPIVTHGYTVVTE
+376 DEEPIITHGYTVVTE
-391 ILLREVIEAIAESA
+391 VLLREVIEAIAESA

-426 AKMATYCRKLFGDML
+426 AKMANYCRKLFGDML
-441 VTEPLSS
+441 VTEPMLS
-448 HPLRGGQP
+448 HPLRPGQP
-456 LPSPKQLL
+456 LPSPQQLL

-476 HARHHP
+476 ARPHKP
-482 PGGGAKASSAAA
+482 LASPSVAAA
-494 AATAMAAATA
+494 A
-504 AAAAAVEEEEDEAS
+504 AAAAAVAPGAGGEDDAS
-518 SPLDAATAVVPVDAG
+518 PGEGPDDLNGDA
-533 EVNGEAKG
+533 K
-541 IGSEAEEW
+541 GSEADDW
-549 ESDSGTEEEEVP
+549 DTDSGTEEEEAP

-594 FHSFEHAERRDR
+594 FHSFEHAEKRDR

-726 SGQFLSD
+726 SGQFLTD

-738 YVEVDMFGLPADTVR
+738 YVEVDMYGLPADTVR

-773 PFVFKKVVLPDLA
+773 PFIFKKVVLPDLA
-786 VLRISACD
+786 VLRISVCD

-807 VGLRPGYRHVSLR
+807 VGLRPGYRHISLR

-878 EQSNLSGETRSP
+878 EVLSLHVSRRREEEEGHTLDFVPSPPPQDLRSNFALQKFVNGASSP
-890 SQQTAPAQ
+890 SPG
-898 AKAEASAAASS
+898 ASS
-909 QQPHGSGGGSA
+909 GDA
-920 SPSAAAASSTAS
+920 RPSAACGADAADA
-932 SLASAG
+932 AAPSA
-938 TSAEPRVVMT
+938 TLPVA
-948 ADSLDGG
+948 A
-955 GGGAPPPTAL
+955 AL
-965 NGGIQRSPATN
+965 NNGGLQPRSPAPP
-976 LARQDTLNRKLDQ
+976 LARQDTLTRE
-989 TVRSLSDEGS
+989 RSGVS
-999 QEKTLSLLES
+999 QECMTGVCCKGASQGCTTRPPAES
-1009 AEAHISAE
+1009 PEAQLSAE
-1017 PLARL
+1017 PLGKL
-1022 REHKAV
+1022 REHKTVQKV
-1028 LKVQAKLEKE
+1028 LSKLDKD
-1038 LGCVRKR
+1038 LGVVRKR
-1045 FDKLRDKEREGQ
+1045 FDKLRDKEREMQ
-1057 LQRCDKLAQAAEK
+1057 TQRADKLSQANEK

-1089 DVMALKQ
+1089 DCPAPGRGFGVPIRCFPWQ
-1096 QNESQIQTLDAEHK
+1096 Q
-1110 AKTEELQQSHNLAM
+1110 EELQQSHNLAM

-1130 QYRAEMDIHSKYMET
+1130 QYKAEMDIQHKYLDS
-1145 LFGAMEKA
+1145 LFNAMEKT
-1153 MQASQAAQMQQL
+1153 MQGSQAAQMQQL
-1165 QGLHDREVTELM
+1165 QDLHDKEVSELM

-1189 NLNKKHKDKNE
+1189 SLNKKHKDKNE
-1200 LDRIKRELQQK
+1200 LDRIKRELHQK
-1211 MIGEAVTE
+1211 MIGEAVSE
-1219 RQRIKSLLDRKKA
+1219 RQRISGLLDKKKA
-1232 ELERQHEE
+1232 ELEKQHED
-1240 VRKSMEEEKSQAMQK
+1240 VKKSLEEEKSQAIVKQQ
-1255 YSQEYE
+1255 QEYE
-1261 RKCSQLD
+1261 LKCSQLSS
-1268 VSLSENPS
+1268 SLSDNPA
-1276 LFVATDT
+1276 LFAESSDH
-1283 TDMRRQST
+1283 RRQST

>member
-12 QLKPISVHQSLQEG
+12 QLKPICVSKSLQEG

-83 EGKLRDSVSMGASDV
+83 EGKLRDSVSMGAPDV
-98 PLEDKTVTVLYGPDL
+98 PLEEKTVTVLYGPDL

-118 ISFCGTSRETAQLW
+118 ISFCGTSREVAQLW
-132 TDQLLSMAYNLL
+132 SDELLSMAYNLL

-282 QYEPNKSYVSKGL
+282 QYEPNKSYVTKGL
-295 ISVDGFLR
+295 FSVDGFLR

-362 CRCIELDCWTGRNS
+362 CRCVELDCWTGRNS

-441 VTEPLSS
+441 VTESLPS
-448 HPLRGGQP
+448 HPLRPGQP

-482 PGGGAKASSAAA
+482 HAGGAKPSPAASSA

-504 AAAAAVEEEEDEAS
+504 AAAAPVEEEDDDVS
-518 SPLDAATAVVPVDAG
+518 SPLDLAAVPQIDTG

-549 ESDSGTEEEEVP
+549 ESDSGTEEEEAP
-561 ERSAEDQNE
+561 DRSAEDQNE

-594 FHSFEHAERRDR
+594 FHSFEHAEKRDR

-667 NFQTLDLGMQL
+667 NFQSLDLGMQL

-726 SGQFLSD
+726 SGQFLTD

-786 VLRISACD
+786 VLRISVCD

-807 VGLRPGYRHVSLR
+807 VGLRPGYRHISLR

-873 TDDLD
+873 TDDDLD
-878 EQSNLSGETRSP
+878 EAAPASESRSP
-890 SQQTAPAQ
+890 LQAAAPQ
-898 AKAEASAAASS
+898 VKPEASAAASAPQPPH
-909 QQPHGSGGGSA
+909 QQVST
-920 SPSAAAASSTAS
+920 SAAAPST
-932 SLASAG
+932 LGASAE
-938 TSAEPRVVMT
+938 SRVVTTM
-948 ADSLDGG
+948 DSMDGG
-955 GGGAPPPTAL
+955 LPPSAL

-1009 AEAHISAE
+1009 AEANLLAE
-1017 PLARL
+1017 PLGKL
-1022 REHKAV
+1022 REHKSV

-1038 LGCVRKR
+1038 LGGVRKR
-1045 FDKLRDKEREGQ
+1045 FDKLREKEREGQ
-1057 LQRCDKLAQAAEK
+1057 VQRADKLAQAAEK

-1089 DVMALKQ
+1089 DVTALKQ

-1110 AKTEELQQSHNLAM
+1110 AKKEELQQSHNLAM

-1130 QYRAEMDIHSKYMET
+1130 QYRAEMDIQQKYMES

-1153 MQASQAAQMQQL
+1153 MQASQAAQMQIL
-1165 QGLHDREVTELM
+1165 QSLHDREVSELM

-1211 MIGEAVTE
+1211 MIGEAVSE

-1240 VRKSMEEEKSQAMQK
+1240 VRKSMEEEKSQAVQK
-1255 YSQEYE
+1255 YNQEYE
-1261 RKCSQLD
+1261 RKCSELD
-1268 VSLSENPS
+1268 SSLSENPTMFAIAEPS
-1276 LFVATDT
+1276 DL
-1283 TDMRRQST
+1283 RRQST